1 MNTPIKKVTPFLFAA
16 AVVALQPAVW
26 AQDAAGDAAAP
37 VETESRLSK
46 FFENA
51 GMIGMFI
58 MLVSI
63 IALTLIVKEIM
74 ALRRDNLAPP
84 NIVDEIEA
92 LFEAGEY
99 QEAIELCEDD
109 PCYFTNIVAAGLPKL
124 NASFEA
130 MEKSIEE
137 MIEEETV
144 KLHTSL
150 SWLSL
155 IAGVAPMLGL
165 MGTVNGMIGAFDT
178 IAASKGQA
186 TPDKLAGDISGA
198 LITTLLGLVVAVPV
212 TAAFVFLRNRVVT
225 YSLEISAVVED
236 LFERFRPR
244 SA

>member
-1 MNTPIKKVTPFLFAA
+1 MKLRPYLISAAVFALAPLAAAQDGAAA
-16 AVVALQPAVW
+16 AVPA
-26 AQDAAGDAAAP
+26 AAGG
-37 VETESRLSK
+37 SK
-46 FFENA
+46 AGQFFTNA
-51 GMIGMFI
+51 GTIGM
-58 MLVSI
+58 VI
-63 IALTLIVKEIM
+63 IALSVVALTLVIKEIM
-74 ALRRDNLAPP
+74 AVRRDQLAPP
-84 NIVDEIEA
+84 ELVDEMEA

-99 QEAIELCEDD
+99 QEAIELCETE

-124 NASFEA
+124 NASFDA
-130 MEKSIEE
+130 MEKSLEE
-137 MIEEETV
+137 MVEEETV
-144 KLHTSL
+144 KLHARL

-186 TPDKLAGDISGA
+186 TPDVLAGDIAGA

-212 TAAFVFLRNRVVT
+212 TASFVFLRNRVVS

>member
-1 MNTPIKKVTPFLFAA
+1 MKLTPFLYSVAVLAIAPVAA
-16 AVVALQPAVW
+16 AQDGTVDPAP
-26 AQDAAGDAAAP
+26 DAGSS
-37 VETESRLSK
+37 VGSN

-51 GMIGMFI
+51 GIIGM
-58 MLVSI
+58 VI
-63 IALTLIVKEIM
+63 IAISVLALTLIIKEIM
-74 ALRRDNLAPP
+74 AIRRDQLAPP
-84 NIVDEIEA
+84 ELVDEMEA

-99 QEAIELCEDD
+99 QEAIELCETE

-130 MEKSIEE
+130 MEKSLEE

-144 KLHTSL
+144 KLHARL

-165 MGTVNGMIGAFDT
+165 MGTVNGMIGAFET

-186 TPDKLAGDISGA
+186 TPDVLAGDISGA
-198 LITTLLGLVVAVPV
+198 LITTLLGLIVAVPV
-212 TAAFVFLRNRVVT
+212 TAAFVFLRNRVVS
-225 YSLEISAVVED
+225 YSLEIAAVVED

-244 SA
+244 RA